1 MSLDFEL
8 ARSSMV
14 DNQVRPWDVLDP
26 QVLDVLSSVKRE
38 DYVPARYRRL
48 AFADLVLPLE
58 HDQVM
63 MKPVIEGRML
73 QALELAPEEEVL
85 EIGTGSGFIT
95 ACLAQLA
102 RDVVSIDIHADF
114 VERAQARFRATGL
127 ANIRVEQADALEY
140 EPGRQFDAV
149 VVTGAVAA
157 LPPAWLAWLKPGGRL
172 FVVQGHSLV
181 QRAVLYR
188 GNAQGRIEE
197 EGLFETALPYLIG
210 AEPVERFVL

>member
-14 DNQVRPWDVLDP
+14 GNQVRPWDVLDP

-38 DYVPARYRRL
+38 DFVPARYRRL
-48 AFADLVLPLE
+48 AFADLSLPLE
-58 HDQVM
+58 HGQVM

-140 EPGRQFDAV
+140 EPGRQFDVV
-149 VVTGAVAA
+149 VVTGAVAQ

-172 FVVQGHSLV
+172 FVVQGHALV
-181 QRAVLYR
+181 QRAVLHKS
-188 GNAQGRIEE
+188 NAHGQIEE